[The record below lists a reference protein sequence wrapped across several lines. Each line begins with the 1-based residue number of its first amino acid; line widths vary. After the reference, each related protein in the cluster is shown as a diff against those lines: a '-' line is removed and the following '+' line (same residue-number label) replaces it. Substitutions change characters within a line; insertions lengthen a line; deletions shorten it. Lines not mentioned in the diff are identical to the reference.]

1 MHIINLGK
9 ANIQIKDRAVTI
21 LTDIL
26 LPSNQSI
33 YTLYGDTK
41 LWNDSKYYRYVLSIS
56 TTAKH
61 FYYRMYL
68 LTHSLTAFYMTV

>member
-9 ANIQIKDRAVTI
+9 ANIQVKDRAVTI

-41 LWNDSKYYRYVLSIS
+41 LWNDSKYYR
-56 TTAKH
+56 
-61 FYYRMYL
+61 
-68 LTHSLTAFYMTV
+68 